1 VTFQDVGLL
10 ILALSLCLFGLVT
23 LYAAFTFLIL
33 GRGRKNCVRSTLV
46 VFGSVG
52 LLIAAG
58 IGLMALS
65 SWAPPDPVYYLWPTA
80 FVLGA
85 GEYGDPL
92 WYVVLV
98 FSVAILSNVG
108 LYGAMGGFLGWAWS
122 RIRASRL
129 RDASAR

>member
-1 VTFQDVGLL
+1 MRFVDIGLL
-10 ILALSLCLFGLVT
+10 ILSLCLCLFGLVT
-23 LYAAFTFLIL
+23 LYVVFTYLIL
-33 GRGRKNCVRSTLV
+33 GRGRQNCARRTLV
-46 VFGSVG
+46 VFGSLG

-58 IGLMALS
+58 IGLTAVG
-65 SWAPPDPVYYLWPTA
+65 SWGAPDWVYYLWPTA

-108 LYGAMGGFLGWAWS
+108 LYGGLGFFVGWVWS
-122 RIRASRL
+122 RIRAKWL
-129 RDASAR
+129 RDASAH